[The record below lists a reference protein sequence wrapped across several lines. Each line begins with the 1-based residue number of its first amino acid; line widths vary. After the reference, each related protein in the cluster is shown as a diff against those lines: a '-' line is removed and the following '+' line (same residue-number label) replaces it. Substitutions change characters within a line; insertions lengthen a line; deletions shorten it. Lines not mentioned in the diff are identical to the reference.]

1 MRFRIATSGVFASR
15 FSNFSNHQ
23 RCYAFRSQQSRS
35 LHSDRRTRLSA
46 FWAPTGGIAR
56 STTETE
62 DSNALLIRGGFI
74 RQAHSGLFH
83 FLPLGLRVLE
93 KLERLLDKH
102 MTRLGASKVSL
113 STLSSEELW
122 EKSGRLS
129 SSSSELFRLHD
140 RKEAGYLLSPTHEE
154 EITSLVGSIVK
165 SYKELPLRLYQITR
179 KYRDEPRPRQ
189 GLFRTREFLMKDLYT
204 FDTTK
209 EEALKTYATVQH
221 AYAAFFSEFGVPN
234 YMTIASSGEMG
245 GDLSHEVHMPSEKG
259 EDRIVLCDSCKYAA
273 NEEVAQ
279 RGLTMAQ
286 KTSLVSS
293 EGNAPTSSSY
303 SQCSDDDPGNGEA
316 VSTESEGKKRQSV
329 STYRSWT
336 GLTSDRRTLVQ
347 AFYPP
352 YVTQAASDGEG
363 TNWEAHADPNVLQS
377 FVEDLDLGIEN
388 PMQLWKQSVSKHGN
402 SSSKSPRILWIFD
415 QRLPQT
421 LIDTLCTTHASVLQ
435 TPDPSPPPPLPP
447 FASITHDPYT
457 HLPIDLIKLRLSP
470 GSPCPHCASGSLR
483 VLKSVEVGH
492 TFHLGTRYSNPL
504 SATVARDPAL
514 ALAASDDPPGRTTSK
529 WAATASASRGCS
541 PRLPRPSRGPTA
553 STGPRAS
560 RPSSASSSLA
570 GASSRLLKPSMMRL
584 RGNRWARTV

>member
-1 MRFRIATSGVFASR
+1 
-15 FSNFSNHQ
+15 
-23 RCYAFRSQQSRS
+23 
-35 LHSDRRTRLSA
+35 
-46 FWAPTGGIAR
+46 
-56 STTETE
+56 
-62 DSNALLIRGGFI
+62 
-74 RQAHSGLFH
+74 
-83 FLPLGLRVLE
+83 
-93 KLERLLDKH
+93 
-102 MTRLGASKVSL
+102 
-113 STLSSEELW
+113 
-122 EKSGRLS
+122 
-129 SSSSELFRLHD
+129 
-140 RKEAGYLLSPTHEE
+140 
-154 EITSLVGSIVK
+154 
-165 SYKELPLRLYQITR
+165 
-179 KYRDEPRPRQ
+179 
-189 GLFRTREFLMKDLYT
+189 MKDLYT

-435 TPDPSPPPPLPP
+435 TPDPISAPPLSLP

-504 SATVARDPAL
+504 SATVARDPSL
-514 ALAASDDPPGRTTSK
+514 ALAPSDDPPGRTTLQMGCHGIGVSRLL
-529 WAATASASRGCS
+529 AALASA
-541 PRLPRPSRGPTA
+541 
-553 STGPRAS
+553 
-560 RPSSASSSLA
+560 LA
-570 GASSRLLKPSMMRL
+570 GAHGLNWPACVAPFECVVVAGRGLEQAAEAVYDALARESVGKDRVRAVDVLLDDRADKELGWKLMDADLIGYPVVVVLDRKS
-584 RGNRWARTV
+584 VV